1 MTATRMVC
9 ITVFGCLRK
18 PLCNQTLPPGV
29 SHAYYY
35 SAIIDNMVCIIY
47 SAIFW
52 QRPLDISPQ
61 FYFFLR
67 LRDKKIQME
76 TSLFKF
82 TTKHILPISARPTH
96 FCTGCCRR
104 EKFQSWSAPPPAPT
118 SRNEQRSR
126 DLWLSWQPDTY
137 KIWINDGAG

>member
-18 PLCNQTLPPGV
+18 PLCNQTLPPGL

-47 SAIFW
+47 GAIFW

-61 FYFFLR
+61 FFFFFLR

-96 FCTGCCRR
+96 FCTSCCRR
-104 EKFQSWSAPPPAPT
+104 EKFQPWSAPPPAPWPNQ
-118 SRNEQRSR
+118 SRNPQRSR

-137 KIWINDGAG
+137 KIGK